1 MNFTPELIGS
11 FAGTLLSLIAS
22 YVPGFRTW
30 FAGLETATKQLL
42 MLAAITIVVAL
53 AWVGNYYEI
62 WSITTSDAAGT
73 THLIL
78 MWVAALV
85 SNQSVF
91 SVSPT
96 TTDVKQAKIPA
107 KDQIG

>member
-11 FAGTLLSLIAS
+11 MAGTLLSLVAS

-42 MLAAITIVVAL
+42 MLASLTLVTVVA
-53 AWVGNYYEI
+53 WGGNYLDLWAI
-62 WSITTSDAAGT
+62 ASKDAAGT
-73 THLIL
+73 THLVF
-78 MWVAALV
+78 MWIAALV

-91 SVSPT
+91 SISPT
-96 TTDVKQAKIPA
+96 TIDVQKAKIVTR
-107 KDQIG
+107 DQIG